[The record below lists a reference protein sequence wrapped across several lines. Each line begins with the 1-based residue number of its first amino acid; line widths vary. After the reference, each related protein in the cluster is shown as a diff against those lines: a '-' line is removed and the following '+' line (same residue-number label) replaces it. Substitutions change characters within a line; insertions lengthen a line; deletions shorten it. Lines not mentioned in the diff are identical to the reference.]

1 MFLLLPQEL
10 PDIQLLILVSV
21 YAAHT
26 FHHGT
31 LFPDTKHTTFIGPPT
46 FIPSSY
52 SSWEIQTNFTIN
64 LNKTNFTCCERLKS
78 SVKRQIKLFEGL
90 LYYLIPLKSSHL

>member
-1 MFLLLPQEL
+1 MFLLLIREL

-46 FIPSSY
+46 FHP
-52 SSWEIQTNFTIN
+52 F
-64 LNKTNFTCCERLKS
+64 
-78 SVKRQIKLFEGL
+78 
-90 LYYLIPLKSSHL
+90 